1 MDYGD
6 SKRSKDLWR
15 RPESPRFVSLSAA
28 AGALIYEGF
37 FALWAWWMTC
47 DLLACADGRV
57 ILGQFGPIQAPRPR
71 RPGLSCVGESESRCE
86 GDLGVGHRGPGT
98 CQAA

>member
-37 FALWAWWMTC
+37 FAL
-47 DLLACADGRV
+47 
-57 ILGQFGPIQAPRPR
+57 LGWVDDMRFAGMR
-71 RPGLSCVGESESRCE
+71 RWE
-86 GDLGVGHRGPGT
+86 GDT
-98 CQAA
+98 WSI